1 MNDEKNNVKQELVPA
16 DDILIF
22 ELDDRLEFGTP
33 ILEPALSLLDVS
45 ACNGSACNSTA
56 CPQQPSGVGG

>member
-1 MNDEKNNVKQELVPA
+1 MKDEKKDVRQELIPA
-16 DDILIF
+16 EDILIF

-33 ILEPALSLLDVS
+33 ILEPALSLLDQT

-56 CPQQPSGVGG
+56 CPQQPAPGF